1 MYPIFG
7 HALLID
13 ICFLIM
19 SSVMRFCFWHRLLI
33 LNLIATI
40 VLEWISVN
48 VYQINSLFYIRT
60 LFGLSCSVLL
70 ISTILYSKYGWFK
83 QRAKRIGK

>member
-7 HALLID
+7 HALFID

-19 SSVMRFCFWHRLLI
+19 SMVMKFCFWHRLLI
-33 LNLIATI
+33 LNLITTI
-40 VLEWISVN
+40 VIEWINVN
-48 VYQINSLFYIRT
+48 VYTINSALYIRMI
-60 LFGLSCSVLL
+60 FGLSCSVLL

-83 QRAKRIGK
+83 KHVKDPH